1 MAPRPSIKKVEA
13 GRGRG
18 KAAMLLYGVPGAGK
32 TRLIGTG
39 GKGTLILRP
48 PTDHTTSIR
57 TAGVDEL
64 VVGDWAAMEDAYA
77 FLREGGADEY
87 KWVWLDSIS
96 AFQDAGLDDIWANVV
111 QQRPH
116 RKEHSLDKSEYGV
129 NMHRLGLW
137 VRQFVSL
144 ANEGRC
150 NVGITAHPF
159 EAADPTNDDELTMMP
174 YVQGRNMPQKI
185 CGYMNVVAL
194 LDLVRRDA
202 KLRRVLRTS
211 ASDRYYA
218 KDQFDA
224 FPNGR
229 MSDPD
234 MSKIEAALGLNKTT
248 GRRTRARRTTTS
260 KEK

>member
-1 MAPRPSIKKVEA
+1 MVPRPNIKHVPETS
-13 GRGRG
+13 GGG
-18 KAAMLLYGVPGAGK
+18 KAAMMLYGVPGSGK

-64 VVGDWAAMEDAYA
+64 VVSDWASMEEAYS
-77 FLREGGADEY
+77 FLREGGAEEY

-96 AFQDAGLDDIWANVV
+96 AFQDAGLDDIWATVIA
-111 QQRPH
+111 QKPH
-116 RKEHSLDKSEYGV
+116 RKEYSLDKSEYGV

-137 VRQFVSL
+137 VRQFVAL

-150 NVGITAHPF
+150 NVGVTAHPS
-159 EAADPTNDDELTMMP
+159 EAPDPTNDDEMTMMP

-185 CGYMNVVAL
+185 CGYMNIVAL
-194 LDLVRRDA
+194 LDLDRRDA
-202 KLRRVLRTS
+202 KLRRILRTR

-224 FPNGR
+224 FPSGKLIG
-229 MSDPD
+229 PD
-234 MSKIEAALGLNKTT
+234 MAKIEAALGLNKTT
-248 GRRTRARRTTTS
+248 KRRTSRRKTTN
-260 KEK
+260 KEQ